1 MTFDNRTTEAQQVAQ
16 TLGIIVGAASCCE
29 EVTEERVNSVTAKL
43 RRLVSAAADDTS
55 DADAADQEFSA
66 ALEVGKTAVETG
78 KIDPHYAE
86 GRARR
91 TRTAARDIATIERGG
106 SLPPRILRI

>member
-43 RRLVSAAADDTS
+43 RRLV
-55 DADAADQEFSA
+55 SA